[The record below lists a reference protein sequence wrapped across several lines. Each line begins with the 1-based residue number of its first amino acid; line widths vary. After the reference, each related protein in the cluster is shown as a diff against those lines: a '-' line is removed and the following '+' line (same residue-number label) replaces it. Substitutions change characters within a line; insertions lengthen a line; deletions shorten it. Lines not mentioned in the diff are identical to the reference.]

1 MITPSGYKF
10 KIETIILLK
19 LNRIIYTKDVSSK
32 VKG

>member
-1 MITPSGYKF
+1 MITPTGYKF

-19 LNRIIYTKDVSSK
+19 LNRIIYTKDVPDQ

>member
-1 MITPSGYKF
+1 MINGYNF

-19 LNRIIYTKDVSSK
+19 LNRIIYTKDVCGK